1 MKKFIL
7 SLALVLAAS
16 LSALAQDIIILRNS
30 EKIEAKIVEISSTEI
45 AYKKANYT
53 DGPTFRLDI
62 SEVSSVIYANG
73 EVQAFNAEPRK
84 GQGTVSSGS
93 GDRTGKLKFNPTP
106 QGRKRPFGISIG
118 YTSKQ
123 LAVGPLKMPLLEDK
137 IGGSTPALILGLH
150 WAPEF
155 KYGIGIQTGLYYEMA
170 STNNNSTDYDGT
182 PINVKGS
189 EHTLN
194 IPLRVQY
201 RYEIIRDLSVFIYTG
216 PSFDIH
222 LALVRNWNG
231 EVEELYHGDSYLNR
245 FQMLWGV
252 GAGVRWKG
260 LQLMM
265 GGDWGLMPFE
275 KESIHKL
282 NKPFFI
288 SLSYLF

>member
-1 MKKFIL
+1 MKRLLL

-16 LSALAQDIIILRNS
+16 LGALAQDIIILRNS

-45 AYKKANYT
+45 AYKKADYT

-73 EVQAFNAEPRK
+73 DVQAFNEEPRK
-84 GQGTVSSGS
+84 EQGNVSSDSGS
-93 GDRTGKLKFNPTP
+93 RNGKLKFNPTP

-118 YTSKQ
+118 YVTQ
-123 LAVGPLKMPLLEDK
+123 QEATFIGLKGASLPSLM
-137 IGGSTPALILGLH
+137 LGFY

-155 KYGIGIQTGLYYEMA
+155 KYGIGIQTGLYYELR
-170 STNNNSTDYDGT
+170 SDNGTYTDYEGY
-182 PINVKGS
+182 NEVEKNYSES
-189 EHTLN
+189 EHTLS

-201 RYEIIRDLSVFIYTG
+201 RYEIIRDLSVFLYTG

-222 LALVRNWNG
+222 LAYLTNYGG
-231 EVEELYHGDSYLNR
+231 EKDDNYKGDSSLNR

-260 LQLMM
+260 LQFMM
-265 GGDWGLMPFE
+265 GGDWELTKFYKDGAA
-275 KESIHKL
+275 KL

>member
-1 MKKFIL
+1 M
-7 SLALVLAAS
+7 S
-16 LSALAQDIIILRNS
+16 R
-30 EKIEAKIVEISSTEI
+30 
-45 AYKKANYT
+45 
-53 DGPTFRLDI
+53 FRLDI

-73 EVQAFNAEPRK
+73 DVQAFNAEPRK
-84 GQGTVSSGS
+84 GQDTVSSGS
-93 GDRTGKLKFNPTP
+93 GDRTGKLKFNPAP
-106 QGRKRPFGISIG
+106 QGRERPFGISIG

-123 LAVGPLKMPLLEDK
+123 MALGPLKVSMLSEE
-137 IGGSTPALILGLH
+137 IGKTSPALMVGFY

-155 KYGIGIQTGLYYEMA
+155 KYGIGIQTGLYYELA
-170 STNNNSTDYDGT
+170 AYNGTYTDYEDYYNEVEKSYSNT
-182 PINVKGS
+182 
-189 EHTLN
+189 EHTLS

-201 RYEIIRDLSVFIYTG
+201 RYEIIRDLSVFLYTG

-222 LALVRNWNG
+222 LAYLASYGG
-231 EVEELYHGDSYLNR
+231 EKDDYYKGDSSLNR

-265 GGDWGLMPFE
+265 GGDWGLTNYY
-275 KESIHKL
+275 KGDAVKV

>member
-1 MKKFIL
+1 MRKLIL
-7 SLALVLAAS
+7 SLALVLTAS
-16 LSALAQDIIILRNS
+16 LSVAAQDS

-45 AYKKANYT
+45 AYKKADYT

-62 SEVSSVIYANG
+62 SEVSSIIYANG
-73 EVQAFNAEPRK
+73 DVQAFNAEPK

-123 LAVGPLKMPLLEDK
+123 LALGPLKWPMLGEGLEK
-137 IGGSTPALILGLH
+137 SSTPTLMLGFY

-155 KYGIGIQTGLYYEMA
+155 KYGIGIQTGLYYELA
-170 STNNNSTDYDGT
+170 AYNGTYTDYDDYYNEVET
-182 PINVKGS
+182 KLNES
-189 EHTLN
+189 EHTLS

-201 RYEIIRDLSVFIYTG
+201 RYEIIRDLSVFLYTG

-222 LALVRNWNG
+222 LARLSNFGG
-231 EVEELYHGDSYLNR
+231 ETEDDYKGNSDLNR

-265 GGDWGLMPFE
+265 GGDWGLTNISKGE
-275 KESIHKL
+275 AIKV

>member
-1 MKKFIL
+1 MRKLIL
-7 SLALVLAAS
+7 SLALVLTAS
-16 LSALAQDIIILRNS
+16 LSVAAQDIIILRNS
-30 EKIEAKIVEISSTEI
+30 EKIEAKIVEISSS
-45 AYKKANYT
+45 
-53 DGPTFRLDI
+53 LDI

-73 EVQAFNAEPRK
+73 DVQAFNAEPRK
-84 GQGTVSSGS
+84 GQDTVSSGS
-93 GDRTGKLKFNPTP
+93 GDRTGKLKFNPAP
-106 QGRKRPFGISIG
+106 QGRERPFGISIG

-123 LAVGPLKMPLLEDK
+123 MALGPLKVSMLSEE
-137 IGGSTPALILGLH
+137 IGKTSPALMVGFY

-155 KYGIGIQTGLYYEMA
+155 KYGIGIQTGLYYELA
-170 STNNNSTDYDGT
+170 AYNGTYTDYEDYYNEVEKSYSNT
-182 PINVKGS
+182 
-189 EHTLN
+189 EHTLS

-201 RYEIIRDLSVFIYTG
+201 RYEIIRDLSVFLYTG

-222 LALVRNWNG
+222 LAYLASYGG
-231 EVEELYHGDSYLNR
+231 EKDDYYKGDSSLNR

-265 GGDWGLMPFE
+265 GGDWGLTNYY
-275 KESIHKL
+275 KGDAVKV

>member
-1 MKKFIL
+1 
-7 SLALVLAAS
+7 
-16 LSALAQDIIILRNS
+16 
-30 EKIEAKIVEISSTEI
+30 
-45 AYKKANYT
+45 
-53 DGPTFRLDI
+53 
-62 SEVSSVIYANG
+62 
-73 EVQAFNAEPRK
+73 
-84 GQGTVSSGS
+84 
-93 GDRTGKLKFNPTP
+93 
-106 QGRKRPFGISIG
+106 
-118 YTSKQ
+118 
-123 LAVGPLKMPLLEDK
+123 
-137 IGGSTPALILGLH
+137 
-150 WAPEF
+150 
-155 KYGIGIQTGLYYEMA
+155 MA

-201 RYEIIRDLSVFIYTG
+201 RYEIIRNLSVFIYTG